1 MSIIH
6 IDKMRM
12 SLAEIAKITD
22 GELFYSNS
30 ELIKNISLD
39 SREIEAGTLFIAIK
53 GERFDGHDFIGKAFE
68 DGAAAIV
75 CERIPYKVKGNVILV
90 DNSLYAFGSI
100 AKNHKRLVGPL
111 TVGITGSV
119 GKTTTKQFIYSV
131 LAEKYNTHKTDG
143 NFNNEIGMPITILRM
158 PCDTEALVLEMGMSF
173 KGEISR
179 LSQIAEPDIAVITN
193 VGSSHIE
200 NLGSREGIR
209 DAKMEIAHGLKE
221 GGKLVLNGD
230 EPLLS
235 GVEGA
240 VYVSMENENSDYRPV
255 NIVENDGGYS
265 FDIMTPGGVSC
276 GYKINLLGIHNVYNA
291 VLSYAV
297 GKLAG
302 LSDDEIK
309 TGLLNFENAAMRQ
322 NIYENKGYTIIED
335 CYNASPESMNASLKV
350 LCTKA
355 KGGRSIAVLGDM
367 LELGEYS
374 KQLHRSVGESV
385 AKLGID
391 KLFAFGPYAENIAM
405 AAVDAGMKAEDAV
418 SFTDLENAEDFAMLI
433 GAQVREGDTLLF
445 KASRG
450 VKLERI
456 TALLSEK
463 TDKE

>member
-1 MSIIH
+1 
-6 IDKMRM
+6 MRM

-22 GELFYSNS
+22 GELFYSSS

-39 SREIEAGTLFIAIK
+39 SREIEAGTLFVAIK

-100 AKNHKRLVGPL
+100 AKNHKRLVAPL

-119 GKTTTKQFIYSV
+119 GKTTTKQFIFSV
-131 LAEKYNTHKTDG
+131 LDQKFNTHKTDG
-143 NFNNEIGMPITILRM
+143 NFNNEIGLPITILRM

-179 LSQIAEPDIAVITN
+179 LSGIAEPDIAVITN

-209 DAKMEIAHGLKE
+209 DAKMEIADGLKE

-230 EPLLS
+230 EPLLA

-240 VYVSMENENSDYRPV
+240 IYVSMENEESDYRAV
-255 NIVENDGGYS
+255 NIIETDGGYT
-265 FDIMTPGGVSC
+265 FDIATREGVVC
-276 GYKINLLGIHNVYNA
+276 GFEIKTLGIHNVYNA
-291 VLSYAV
+291 VISYAV

-302 LSDDEIK
+302 MEDEAIRE
-309 TGLLNFENAAMRQ
+309 GLLKFENTGMRQ

-335 CYNASPESMNASLKV
+335 CYNASPESMKASLKV
-350 LCTKA
+350 LCSKA
-355 KGGRSIAVLGDM
+355 KEGRKIAVLGDM
-367 LELGEYS
+367 LELGAYS
-374 KQLHRSVGESV
+374 ETLHRAVGQAV
-385 AKLGID
+385 FDLGID
-391 KLFAFGPYAENIAM
+391 KLFTFGPLAEFIAKGAIEAGMSRENILSVTDKEDTEGIVKAINDE
-405 AAVDAGMKAEDAV
+405 AA
-418 SFTDLENAEDFAMLI
+418 
-433 GAQVREGDTLLF
+433 EGDTLLF

-450 VKLERI
+450 IRLERI
-456 TALLSEK
+456 TELLCEK
-463 TDKE
+463 EA

>member
-1 MSIIH
+1 
-6 IDKMRM
+6 MRM

-22 GELFYSNS
+22 GELFYSSS

-39 SREIEAGTLFIAIK
+39 SREIEAGTLFVAIK

-90 DNSLYAFGSI
+90 DDSLHAFGSL
-100 AKNHKRLVGPL
+100 AKNHKRVIAPL

-131 LAEKYNTHKTDG
+131 LKEKYTTHKTDG

-179 LSQIAEPDIAVITN
+179 LTRIAEPDIAVMTN

-209 DAKMEIAHGLKE
+209 DAKMEIAEGLRE

-230 EPLLS
+230 EPLLA
-235 GVEGA
+235 GVDGA
-240 VYVSMENENSDYRPV
+240 IYVSMENEDSDYRAV
-255 NIVENDGGYS
+255 NVKEMDGYYT
-265 FDIMTPGGVSC
+265 FDIACAEGIV
-276 GYKINLLGIHNVYNA
+276 KDFRINVLGIHNVYNA

-297 GKLAG
+297 GKIAG
-302 LSDDEIK
+302 MEDEDIRR
-309 TGLLNFENAAMRQ
+309 GLLNFENAAMRQ
-322 NIYENKGYTIIED
+322 NIYENDGYTVIED
-335 CYNASPESMNASLKV
+335 CYNASPESMKASLKV
-350 LCTKA
+350 LCSKA
-355 KGGRSIAVLGDM
+355 KENRKVAVLGDM
-367 LELGEYS
+367 LELGAYS
-374 KQLHRSVGESV
+374 ETLHRAVGAAVVE
-385 AKLGID
+385 LGID
-391 KLFAFGPYAENIAM
+391 KLFTFGKLAEFIAKG
-405 AAVDAGMKAEDAV
+405 AIEAGMKPCDIVSITDA
-418 SFTDLENAEDFAMLI
+418 DCPEAMADAI
-433 GAQVREGDTLLF
+433 KQEVRDNDTLLF

-450 VKLERI
+450 IKLERI
-456 TALLSEK
+456 TEILNN
-463 TDKE
+463 KE

>member
-1 MSIIH
+1 
-6 IDKMRM
+6 MRM

-22 GELFYSNS
+22 GELFYSSS

-39 SREIEAGTLFIAIK
+39 SREIEAGTLFVAIK

-90 DNSLYAFGSI
+90 DDSLHAFGSL
-100 AKNHKRLVGPL
+100 AKNHKRVIAPL

-131 LAEKYNTHKTDG
+131 LKEKYTTHKTDG

-179 LSQIAEPDIAVITN
+179 LTRIAEPDIAVITN

-209 DAKMEIAHGLKE
+209 DAKMEIAEGLRE

-230 EPLLS
+230 EPLLA
-235 GVEGA
+235 GVDGA
-240 VYVSMENENSDYRPV
+240 IYVSMENEDSDYRAV
-255 NIVENDGGYS
+255 NVKEMDGYYT
-265 FDIMTPGGVSC
+265 FDIACAEGIV
-276 GYKINLLGIHNVYNA
+276 KDFRINVLGIHNVYNA

-297 GKLAG
+297 GKIAG
-302 LSDDEIK
+302 MEDEDIRR
-309 TGLLNFENAAMRQ
+309 GLLNFENAAMRQ
-322 NIYENKGYTIIED
+322 NIYENDGYTVIED
-335 CYNASPESMNASLKV
+335 CYNASPESMKASLKV
-350 LCTKA
+350 LCSKA
-355 KGGRSIAVLGDM
+355 KENRKVAVLGDM
-367 LELGEYS
+367 LELGAYS
-374 KQLHRSVGESV
+374 ETLHRAVGAAVVE
-385 AKLGID
+385 LGID
-391 KLFAFGPYAENIAM
+391 KLFTFGKLAEFIAKG
-405 AAVDAGMKAEDAV
+405 AIEAGMKPCDIVSITDA
-418 SFTDLENAEDFAMLI
+418 DCPEAMADAI
-433 GAQVREGDTLLF
+433 KQEVRDNDTLLF

-450 VKLERI
+450 IKLERI
-456 TALLSEK
+456 TEILNN
-463 TDKE
+463 KE